1 MENTNTRAD
10 KGAPKESAR
19 RIPTASAVLADGS
32 LLEMVY
38 NRETS
43 TTAFVLFRDGA
54 WSVVSSH
61 ALSDG
66 RVLAPF
72 SPLNNLLTHDVVLFP
87 SEPAEYVSKTELLDS
102 IRSFIHRFVDLSPL
116 FEQIAAHY
124 VLLSWVYD
132 GFQELPY
139 LRVMGSPGSG
149 KTRFLLT
156 VGSLCYKP
164 IFASGASTVSP
175 LFRILDSMKGTLVLD
190 EADFRF
196 SDEKSDVT
204 KILNNGTVR
213 GFPVL
218 RAEQNA
224 QTKEFN
230 PHAYHVFGPKLV
242 AARSGFEDRG
252 LESRFISER
261 LGMQH
266 LRHDVP
272 ISLGD
277 EHRREAQA
285 LRNQLLLFRLRNH
298 GKVSVPMD
306 LDRTLEPRLLQSF
319 GPLLALIDDEQAKK
333 DVMALARQYQG
344 QLLADRGIDLDGRIL
359 EVIRDLTK
367 GSEVP
372 PTVREIAADFARR
385 YGDEIQGRVTPH
397 WIGWQIRQRLGLST
411 QRRNNGY
418 VIAPSEASKLV
429 GLYERYGLAEAPPP
443 ASSPSTPSSPSHTGP
458 GPPP

>member
-1 MENTNTRAD
+1 MKNTNTRAD

-19 RIPTASAVLADGS
+19 NIPTASAVLADGS
-32 LLEMVY
+32 LLEMIHD
-38 NRETS
+38 REAG
-43 TTAFVLFRDGA
+43 TTAF
-54 WSVVSSH
+54 
-61 ALSDG
+61 ALSNAGSWTIVPSHQLPDG
-66 RVLAPF
+66 RILVPF

-87 SEPAEYVSKTELLDS
+87 GEPAEYGSKAELLS
-102 IRSFIHRFVDLSPL
+102 AIRSFIHRYVDLSPL

-124 VLLSWVYD
+124 ILLSWIHD
-132 GFQELPY
+132 NFQELPY

-156 VGSLCYKP
+156 IGSLCYKP
-164 IFASGASTVSP
+164 IFASGASTISP

-218 RAEQNA
+218 RAEQNT

-230 PHAYHVFGPKLV
+230 PHAYHVFGPKLI
-242 AARSGFEDRG
+242 ATRSGFEDRG

-277 EHRREAQA
+277 EHRQEAQE
-285 LRNQLLLFRLRNH
+285 LRSKLLLFRLRSH
-298 GKVSVPMD
+298 GRLSVPTE
-306 LDRTLEPRLLQSF
+306 LDRSLEPRLLQSF
-319 GPLLALIDDEQAKK
+319 GPLLAVIDAPEVRD

-344 QLLADRGIDLDGRIL
+344 QLHADRGVDLDGRLL
-359 EVIRDLTK
+359 EVIRDLSK
-367 GSEVP
+367 DAEAP
-372 PTVREIAADFARR
+372 PTVKEIAADFGRR
-385 YGDEIQGRVTPH
+385 HGDELQGRVTPH
-397 WIGWQIRQRLGLST
+397 WVGWQIRQRLGLAT
-411 QRRNNGY
+411 QRRSNGY
-418 VIAPSEASKLV
+418 VISPSETAKLAE
-429 GLYERYGLAEAPPP
+429 LYERYGLVDAPGPE
-443 ASSPSTPSSPSHTGP
+443 SSPSSLSSRTQAASD
-458 GPPP
+458 PPT

>member
-1 MENTNTRAD
+1 MENANARAD
-10 KGAPKESAR
+10 RGAPKESAR
-19 RIPTASAVLADGS
+19 KIPTASAVLVDGS
-32 LLEMVY
+32 VLEMVH

-54 WSVVSSH
+54 WSVVPSH
-61 ALSDG
+61 ATADG
-66 RVLAPF
+66 RLLMPF

-87 SEPAEYVSKTELLDS
+87 SEPADYGTKAELLAT
-102 IRSFIHRFVDLSPL
+102 IRAFVHRYVDLTPL

-124 VLLSWVYD
+124 ILLSWVHD
-132 GFQELPY
+132 GFHELPY
-139 LRVMGSPGSG
+139 LRVMGAPGSG

-242 AARSGFEDRG
+242 AARTGFEDRG

-272 ISLGD
+272 ISIGD
-277 EHRREAQA
+277 DHRREAQQ
-285 LRNQLLLFRLRNH
+285 LRNRLLLFRFRNH
-298 GKVSVPMD
+298 GKVSVPSH

-319 GPLLALIDDEQAKK
+319 GPLLGVIDDVQVGK

-344 QLLADRGIDLDGRIL
+344 QLLTDRGIDLDGRIL
-359 EVIRDLTK
+359 EVIRDLTT

-372 PTVREIAADFARR
+372 PTIKEIAADFARR
-385 YGDEIQGRVTPH
+385 YGDEMQGRVTPH

-411 QRRNNGY
+411 QRRNSGY
-418 VIAPSEASKLV
+418 VIAPSEAPKLA
-429 GLYERYGLAEAPPP
+429 GLYERYGLIEAPVPE
-443 ASSPSTPSSPSHTGP
+443 SSPSSPSSLIRAGP
-458 GPPP
+458 GSPP

>member
-10 KGAPKESAR
+10 KSAHRDSAR
-19 RIPTASAVLADGS
+19 RIPTASTVLADGS

-38 NRETS
+38 DRES
-43 TTAFVLFRDGA
+43 NTTAFVLSKDGA
-54 WSVVSSH
+54 WSVVPSH
-61 ALSDG
+61 ALPDG
-66 RVLAPF
+66 RMLVPF
-72 SPLNNLLTHDVVLFP
+72 SPMNNLLTHDVVLFP
-87 SEPAEYVSKTELLDS
+87 SEPAEYASKGVLLAS
-102 IRSFIHRFVDLSPL
+102 IRAFLHRYVDLSPL

-124 VLLSWVYD
+124 VLLSWIYD
-132 GFQELPY
+132 DFQELPY
-139 LRVMGSPGSG
+139 LRVMGAPGSG

-164 IFASGASTVSP
+164 IFASGASTISP

-213 GFPVL
+213 GFPIL
-218 RAEQNA
+218 RAEQDA
-224 QTKEFN
+224 QSKEFN
-230 PHAYHVFGPKLV
+230 PRAYHVFGPKLV

-261 LGMQH
+261 LGVAH

-277 EHRREAQA
+277 EHRLEAQQ
-285 LRNQLLLFRLRNH
+285 LRNQLLLFRLRDH
-298 GKVSVPMD
+298 GKVTVSTD

-319 GPLLALIDDEQAKK
+319 GPLLAVIDDEEVEK
-333 DVMALARQYQG
+333 DVMALAREYQG

-359 EVIRDLTK
+359 EVIRDLTTS
-367 GSEVP
+367 SEAP
-372 PTVREIAADFARR
+372 PTVREIAADFADRH
-385 YGDEIQGRVTPH
+385 GDEIQGRVTPH

-411 QRRNNGY
+411 QRRSNGY
-418 VIAPSEASKLV
+418 VIAPSEATKLAS
-429 GLYERYGLAEAPPP
+429 LYERYGLVEAPAPESSSSSL
-443 ASSPSTPSSPSHTGP
+443 SSPARTDTGP
-458 GPPP
+458 SP